1 MTTKVDP
8 AESQR
13 QGNSPP
19 TERVVAV
26 VELLGA
32 NPDGQFTLAE
42 ICRRLQISRATGH
55 VILTTLA
62 AHDWVTRDPVTAAY
76 SWGPAIASLANPTD
90 THRCRDDLQALAAA
104 TGTQVHLSRR
114 QGQTLVIDQ
123 TAGNCL
129 TGPRIG
135 PGLRTPLVA
144 PFGREYVAW
153 AAPDVQKAWLEA
165 IGQPSPALR
174 RRMTSI
180 LREIR
185 TRGFAV
191 ERLTTEY
198 LRVYTALRA
207 LTGDG
212 EVDAITAQLAR
223 AFADLTV
230 IDVLPDELGAKASH
244 NVAIISAP
252 ITDATGAVTMSV
264 TAAVFTT
271 ADSARIRMLGQ
282 QVSRTAHNIEA
293 RIAGYPPATP

>member
-1 MTTKVDP
+1 
-8 AESQR
+8 
-13 QGNSPP
+13 
-19 TERVVAV
+19 

-32 NPDGQFTLAE
+32 NPEGQFTLAE
-42 ICRRLQISRATGH
+42 ICRSLNISRATGH

-62 AHDWVTRDPVTAAY
+62 AHDWVTRDTATAAY
-76 SWGPAIASLANPTD
+76 SWGPAIASLANPAN
-90 THRCRDDLQALAAA
+90 THRYRDDLQALAAA
-104 TGTQVHLSRR
+104 TGTQVHLSLR

-153 AAPDVQKAWLEA
+153 AAPDIQKAWLEA
-165 IGQPSPALR
+165 NGAPSPALR
-174 RRMTSI
+174 RRMTAI
-180 LREIR
+180 LKEIR

-191 ERLTTEY
+191 ERLTKEY
-198 LRVYTALRA
+198 LRVYAALRA

-230 IDVLPDELGAKASH
+230 IDVLPDELGATASH
-244 NVAIISAP
+244 SVAIISAP
-252 ITDATGAVTMSV
+252 ITDGSGAVTMSV

-271 ADSARIRMLGQ
+271 IGSARIQTLGE
-282 QVSRTAHNIEA
+282 QVRRTALDIEA
-293 RIAGYPPATP
+293 RIAGHPHSTA

>member
-13 QGNSPP
+13 QGISPP

-42 ICRRLQISRATGH
+42 ICRRVQISRATGH

-114 QGQTLVIDQ
+114 QGRTLVIDQ
-123 TAGNCL
+123 TAGNCS

-153 AAPDVQKAWLEA
+153 AAPDVQRAWLEA

-271 ADSARIRMLGQ
+271 VDSARIRMLGQ

-293 RIAGYPPATP
+293 RIAGYPPAAP